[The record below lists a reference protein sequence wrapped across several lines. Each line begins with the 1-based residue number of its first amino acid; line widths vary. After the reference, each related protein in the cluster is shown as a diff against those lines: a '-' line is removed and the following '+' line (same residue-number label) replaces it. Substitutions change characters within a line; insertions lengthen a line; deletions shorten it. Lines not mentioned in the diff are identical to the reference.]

1 METTY
6 GQPRYQFPPTTE
18 FLNGVSHC
26 CPEAIDNDETAVLLG
41 YSLGKS
47 QELLRGL
54 ADAGLPITLHE
65 SVFKLTQIYERL
77 GQTFPRY
84 EKFEGRPVP
93 GHVLISPPLSNLPTV
108 LRQLGRV

>member
-6 GQPRYQFPPTTE
+6 GQPKYQFPPTAE
-18 FLNGVSHC
+18 VLKGVIRFC
-26 CPEAIDNDETAVLLG
+26 REAIDNNETAVLLG
-41 YSLGKS
+41 YSLAKS

-84 EKFEGRPVP
+84 GKFEGRSVP
-93 GHVLISPPLSNLPTV
+93 GNVLISPPLSNLPTV